1 MREALLML
9 ELQGTV
15 DIRQGSGVYVMRI
28 PHENDSEE
36 EQLLSSDVGPFE
48 ILQARQLL
56 ESNIAAFAAKMA
68 TRADIDNLKRI
79 IEQEQRAI
87 ALNDTAQDNARLF
100 HLVLAGATQ
109 NQMLLATV
117 ERIWLQMDSSPL
129 WQQFN
134 VHIASRAWRLKWLG
148 DRQTLLAAL
157 RRRDVMGA
165 WQAMWQHLE
174 NVKNSLLELSDEDA
188 PDFDGYLFDSVP
200 IFQGSWYD
208 DPAAVRCAAVR
219 PAGNRLAVARLWR
232 RDAAAGVFAS
242 IVQHSQTAEA
252 LPLTFI
258 AVEGEQLLGTIGLWR
273 CDLISRQDLF
283 PWLAAL
289 YVAPAARG
297 QGLAGKL
304 QRHVIDYARR
314 AGFRELYLYSAC
326 RDFYERF
333 GWRYIG
339 EGLDYPATAVH
350 LYRYDLSPSSGATT
364 E

>member
-1 MREALLML
+1 MEKAIVPPEKKPYQEIGDDLRAQIAQGRYPVGSRLPPERHIAETYGVSRTIVREALLML

-165 WQAMWQHLE
+165 WQAMAASGKRQ
-174 NVKNSLLELSDEDA
+174 NSLLELSDEDA

-219 PAGNRLAVARLWR
+219 PAGDRLAVAGLWR
-232 RDAAAGVFAS
+232 RDAAAA
-242 IVQHSQTAEA
+242 ILRQH
-252 LPLTFI
+252 
-258 AVEGEQLLGTIGLWR
+258 
-273 CDLISRQDLF
+273 C
-283 PWLAAL
+283 AA
-289 YVAPAARG
+289 
-297 QGLAGKL
+297 
-304 QRHVIDYARR
+304 
-314 AGFRELYLYSAC
+314 
-326 RDFYERF
+326 
-333 GWRYIG
+333 
-339 EGLDYPATAVH
+339 
-350 LYRYDLSPSSGATT
+350 
-364 E
+364 

>member
-1 MREALLML
+1 MTYAPRSRRALPGRVAFAA
-9 ELQGTV
+9 GTPYCRNLRRQPDHRARSAV
-15 DIRQGSGVYVMRI
+15 DAGAAGDGGYSSGSGVYVMRI

-188 PDFDGYLFDSVP
+188 PTLTAICST
-200 IFQGSWYD
+200 
-208 DPAAVRCAAVR
+208 RCR
-219 PAGNRLAVARLWR
+219 FFREAGMT
-232 RDAAAGVFAS
+232 
-242 IVQHSQTAEA
+242 I
-252 LPLTFI
+252 LPLY
-258 AVEGEQLLGTIGLWR
+258 
-273 CDLISRQDLF
+273 
-283 PWLAAL
+283 AA
-289 YVAPAARG
+289 P
-297 QGLAGKL
+297 QC
-304 QRHVIDYARR
+304 ARR
-314 AGFRELYLYSAC
+314 
-326 RDFYERF
+326 
-333 GWRYIG
+333 
-339 EGLDYPATAVH
+339 
-350 LYRYDLSPSSGATT
+350 
-364 E
+364 